1 MANEQTKGAGS
12 PVTLRDRYLI
22 YGASPLT
29 ELNTGSAQAFL
40 VEDRRDAARPLFAL
54 IVRPGFPPRINAM
67 RVLKGMANPG
77 LMMLVE
83 WGVIDWPPANRK
95 VMAVVYER
103 PLGGRVATSLSADFK
118 RVEELD
124 VVRKV
129 MTPLAAALREMR
141 AHGMTHRAI
150 RPTNMFWATAERDRI
165 VLGDCTTAP
174 PGFEQ
179 PLLLEPIEMGM
190 AQPAGRGSGDYAVD
204 YYALGASLV
213 LLLQGRN
220 PLPGAD
226 DDTILRNKILQGS
239 YSVLVGDARLPLPTI
254 EALRGLLCDD
264 PQDRWN
270 GESVELWLSGRRL
283 SPLLTKLEKR
293 GSRAFPF
300 NNKEYNSAREL
311 AIAFSRNWDAAI
323 SVVIDGRLELWLRRS
338 LDQKEKANAIAGV
351 VRQAAQNAADKKP
364 ASDIMMAKVCMIL
377 DPAAPIRYKGLSVM
391 PSGIGTCLAMIMV
404 EGGDVR
410 IIAEAL
416 MREVVKA
423 WLETRDTY
431 DPENSMMEGNFRE
444 LKVYLDRGT
453 IGNGIERVLYVANE
467 SMPCIS
473 PFTVED
479 YVLEIR
485 DLLPAINSL
494 AKKGDG
500 KGWPIDRHVAAFIGA
515 RTQFDIERQMLEI
528 AEPNPERAAMGMLN
542 LLAVIQW
549 RMGQGNLYGLCGWV
563 GGLMQPAINA
573 YRSRDRRRELEKE
586 IPRVVREG
594 SLVEMARLLDNAEE
608 KYNDA
613 QEFEQARADWAD
625 ARREIRDIEA
635 GKIDRD
641 DGAIRTARQVAA
653 LISVTISLIT
663 VTLLIIAKVL

>member
-22 YGASPLT
+22 YGGSPL
-29 ELNTGSAQAFL
+29 LDFNTGSAQAFL

-54 IVRPGFPPRINAM
+54 IVRPGYPSRINAM

-83 WGVIDWPPANRK
+83 WGIIDWPPASRK

-103 PLGGRVATSLSADFK
+103 PLGGRVATSMSADFK

-129 MTPLAAALREMR
+129 MTPLAGALREMR

-150 RPTNMFWATAERDRI
+150 RPTNMFWATAERDRV
-165 VLGDCTTAP
+165 VLGDCVTSP
-174 PGFEQ
+174 PGFDQ
-179 PLLLEPIEMGM
+179 PVLLEPIEMGL
-190 AQPAGRGSGDYAVD
+190 AQPGGRGNGGYPDD
-204 YYALGASLV
+204 YYAVGASLV
-213 LLLQGRN
+213 FLLQGHN
-220 PLPGAD
+220 PAAGLD
-226 DDTILRNKILQGS
+226 DDTILRHKIHQGS
-239 YSVLVGDARLPLPTI
+239 YSVLVGESRLPLPMI

-264 PQDRWN
+264 PGDRWN
-270 GESVELWLSGRRL
+270 GESLELWLSGRRL

-293 GSRAFPF
+293 AARAFPF
-300 NNKEYNSAREL
+300 NNKDYFSGREL
-311 AIAFSRNWDAAI
+311 AIALSRNWEAGIA
-323 SVVIDGRLELWLRRS
+323 VVIDGRLELWLRRA
-338 LDQKEKANAIAGV
+338 LDQKEKANAVAGV

-364 ASDIMMAKVCMIL
+364 ASDIMMAKICMIL
-377 DPAAPIRYKGLSVM
+377 DSAAPIRYKGMSVM
-391 PSGIGTCLAMIMV
+391 PNGIGTYLALTMV

-431 DPENSMMEGNFRE
+431 DPENSMMEGSFRE
-444 LKVYLDRGT
+444 LKTYLDRGT

-473 PFTVED
+473 PFVVED

-485 DLLPAINSL
+485 DLLPAINAL

-500 KGWPIDRHVAAFIGA
+500 KGWPVDRHVAAFIGA
-515 RTQFDIERQMLEI
+515 RTQFDIERQMMEI

-549 RMGQGNLYGLCGWV
+549 RMGQGGLYGLCGWV

-608 KYNDA
+608 KYKDA

-625 ARREIRDIEA
+625 AGREIRDIEA

-641 DGAIRTARQVAA
+641 DETIRTARQVAA

-663 VTLLIIAKVL
+663 VTLLIIARVL